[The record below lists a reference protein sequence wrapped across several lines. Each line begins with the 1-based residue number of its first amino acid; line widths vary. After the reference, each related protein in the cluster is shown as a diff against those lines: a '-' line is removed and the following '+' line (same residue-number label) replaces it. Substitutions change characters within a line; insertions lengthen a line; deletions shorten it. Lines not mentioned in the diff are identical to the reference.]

1 MAFGYRHLFIGV
13 VPLQAVSPTHGVN
26 DVFCSYA
33 DIGPAFRPALSFVVT
48 PKIPACGLFYADDAA
63 IVTGAKVS
71 HTAIEGVAR
80 V

>member
-1 MAFGYRHLFIGV
+1 M
-13 VPLQAVSPTHGVN
+13 
-26 DVFCSYA
+26 FCSYA